1 MLKEAYQYL
10 KQYFG
15 YDSFRLGQEEI
26 INHVLNGTNTAGIMP
41 TGGGK
46 SICYQIPALIFP
58 GITLVVSPLISLM
71 KDQVD
76 TLLQNGISAAY
87 LNSTLSST
95 EADQRMVDAANGV
108 YKLLY
113 VAPERLENSYFL
125 EKLKRLD
132 ISLVAV
138 DEAHCIS
145 QWGHDF
151 RPSYLRIQTLIE
163 QLPSKPVT
171 LALTATA
178 TAAVQKDICK
188 TLGIEENN
196 VVKTGFARDNLY
208 FSVVKGENKS
218 AFLKRYLEQNKTES
232 GIIYT
237 ATRKEADSLY
247 QTLHRAGIKV
257 GKYHAGMNEKE
268 RSAQQEGFLQD
279 DVTVMIATNAFG
291 MGIDKSNVRF
301 VIHYQTPKNMESY
314 YQEAGR
320 AGRDGLQSECILLYS
335 PQDMRIQR
343 FLIDQSN
350 PSEALKEQE
359 LKKLNLMKDY
369 CHTEGCLQAF
379 ILKYFGQAG
388 AADCGHCENCLDQRE
403 YQDVT
408 VEAQMV
414 FSCMMRM
421 GERFGKIM
429 ISQVLAGSRNKKV
442 TDFRFDKLSTYGIMR
457 TQSAKSIA
465 DFIDFLTAREYIE
478 MGSGQFPVLKLTN
491 EGKNVLLGKEK
502 VLRRESIQPQAHA
515 AADDILFEKLRL
527 VRKEIAQT
535 EKIPP
540 FIVFS
545 DAALKDMS
553 ARLPRTEDE
562 FLEVKGVGSQKQE
575 RYGKPFLEAIAAHLH
590 DRPEEAKVQK

>member
-1 MLKEAYQYL
+1 LLKEAHRYL

-15 YDSFRLGQEEI
+15 YDSFRSGQEEI
-26 INHVLNGTNTAGIMP
+26 IKNVLNGTNTGALMP

-58 GITLVVSPLISLM
+58 GITLVISPLISLM

-76 TLLQNGISAAY
+76 TLLQNGIPATF
-87 LNSTLSST
+87 LNSSLSAS
-95 EADQRMVDAANGV
+95 EADKRMAEAVKGA
-108 YKLLY
+108 YKLIYL
-113 VAPERLENSYFL
+113 APERLENHHF
-125 EKLKRLD
+125 LKRLQQLD
-132 ISLVAV
+132 ISMVAI

-163 QLPSKPVT
+163 QLPSKPVI

-178 TAAVQKDICK
+178 TTAVQTDICRV
-188 TLGIEENN
+188 LGIEEAN
-196 VVKTGFARDNLY
+196 VVTTGFSRKNLF

-218 AFLKRYLEQNKTES
+218 AYLKRYLSLNKTES

-247 QTLHRAGIKV
+247 ETLNKNGIKA
-257 GKYHAGMNEKE
+257 GRYHAGMGEGE
-268 RSAQQEGFLQD
+268 RSAQQEGFLRD
-279 DVTVMIATNAFG
+279 DLAVMVATSAFG

-320 AGRDGLQSECILLYS
+320 AGRDGLRSECILLYS
-335 PQDMRIQR
+335 PQDLRIQR

-350 PSEALKEQE
+350 LTEEWKEQE

-379 ILKYFGQAG
+379 ILKYFGQDSPE
-388 AADCGHCENCLDQRE
+388 DCGHCENCLDQRE
-403 YQDVT
+403 SHDVT

-414 FSCMMRM
+414 LSCVIRM
-421 GERFGKIM
+421 DERFGKIM
-429 ISQVLAGSRNKKV
+429 VSQVLAGSKNKKME
-442 TDFRFDKLSTYGIMR
+442 TFGFHKLSTYGIMR
-457 TQSAKSIA
+457 QQSAKSIA

-478 MGSGQFPVLKLTN
+478 MSGGQFPVLKLTN

-502 VLRRESIQPQAHA
+502 VLRKESIQMQTN
-515 AADDILFEKLRL
+515 AADDGLFEQLRL
-527 VRKEIAQT
+527 VRKEIAQA

-553 ARLPRTEDE
+553 AKLPRTKTE
-562 FLEVKGVGSQKQE
+562 FLEIKGVGSQKQE
-575 RYGKPFLEAIAAHLH
+575 RYGRKFLEAIANYLQTIEEGAHS
-590 DRPEEAKVQK
+590 KS